1 MDNQHHHHHDMAGN
15 GGTHHHHHEGHNRQL
30 EAEAEPE
37 PWGGGHEGMMMYF
50 HGGYT
55 EVILFDFWRIDSV
68 GGLVGSMFACF
79 VLGILYEGIKFARD
93 HVLRTSGTFKTQPAT
108 PVSPTTGSTT
118 EDGPPASSVGEKRE
132 ETTPGQLEE
141 SLQQVPQDSVRSVE
155 TSMFSLGH
163 LLLTSLHLIQ
173 VTLAYFLMLIVMTYN
188 TWLCLAV
195 VIGAT
200 VGYFLFGWRKN
211 AIVDVSDHCH

>member
-79 VLGILYEGIKFARD
+79 FGNSLRGYQVRQRSCAQDFWHLQDTAGYTSFANHWVNYRGWASCVFGGGKARGN
-93 HVLRTSGTFKTQPAT
+93 HPWAVGGVF
-108 PVSPTTGSTT
+108 TTSTT
-118 EDGPPASSVGEKRE
+118 R
-132 ETTPGQLEE
+132 
-141 SLQQVPQDSVRSVE
+141 
-155 TSMFSLGH
+155 FS
-163 LLLTSLHLIQ
+163 
-173 VTLAYFLMLIVMTYN
+173 
-188 TWLCLAV
+188 
-195 VIGAT
+195 
-200 VGYFLFGWRKN
+200 
-211 AIVDVSDHCH
+211 

>member
-37 PWGGGHEGMMMYF
+37 PWAGGHEGMMMYF

-132 ETTPGQLEE
+132 ESTPGQLEE